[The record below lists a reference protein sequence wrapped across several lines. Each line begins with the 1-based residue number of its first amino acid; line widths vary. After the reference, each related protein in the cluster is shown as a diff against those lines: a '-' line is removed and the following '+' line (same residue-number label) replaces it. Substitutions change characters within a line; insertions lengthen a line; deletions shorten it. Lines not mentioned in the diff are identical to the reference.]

1 MLPNRAWVTVRDRRR
16 NRETSQEANKLRED
30 NDLKY
35 NISRGDS
42 NMDQGTYTSGHS
54 WQDLPLARTGGGSG
68 RNPG

>member
-16 NRETSQEANKLRED
+16 NRETSQEASKLRED

-42 NMDQGTYTSGHS
+42 NMDQGIYTSEHS
-54 WQDLPLARTGGGSG
+54 WQDFPLARTGGGSG
-68 RNPG
+68 RNLG